1 MTLDELEA
9 LRSKALG
16 CSGYVIGDMPS
27 TVIDYLNALQIASGP
42 LIAVY
47 RAAERHARHGPV
59 TPTAAEARCAA
70 SSETRAELLAALAAL
85 R

>member
-1 MTLDELEA
+1 MTIDELEA
-9 LRSKALG
+9 FATATHADV
-16 CSGYVIGDMPS
+16 SGDLHTWLDEVRPHMP
-27 TVIDYLNALQIASGP
+27 A